1 MTNDLYARPDWI
13 EEALRRYE
21 RPLIRRAYK
30 ITGDIEVARD
40 VVQDTFLK
48 LCKIDPSQIKGHI
61 AAWLFTVCRNRA
73 LDILKKEQR
82 MGRLKEPGSLP
93 DLGVGPRDIASQRE
107 AVELVS
113 EVLESL
119 SEQHREAF
127 LMKFEDQLTY
137 REISGAMGKSLG
149 TVNKLITTVLQAVRK
164 RMTSGKKLAEESL
177 R

>member
-1 MTNDLYARPDWI
+1 MTYDSPEKSDWI

-48 LCKIDPSQIKGHI
+48 LCKIDPGQLKGHLP
-61 AAWLFTVCRNRA
+61 AWLFTVCRNRA

-82 MGRLKEPGSLP
+82 MGRLKEPSSLP
-93 DLGVGPRDIASQRE
+93 DLGVGPRDIATQRE
-107 AVELVS
+107 AVKLVS

-119 SEQHREAF
+119 SDQHKEAF
-127 LMKFEDQLTY
+127 LLKFEDQLTY

-164 RMTSGKKLAEESL
+164 RMTTGTKLAEESL

>member
-1 MTNDLYARPDWI
+1 MTNDLPAKHDWI

-48 LCKIDPSQIKGHI
+48 LCKIDPSQLRGHL

-73 LDILKKEQR
+73 LDIIKKEQR
-82 MGRLKEPGSLP
+82 MGRLKEPNSLP
-93 DLGVGPRDIASQRE
+93 DLRLGPQDIATQRE
-107 AVELVS
+107 AAKLVS
-113 EVLESL
+113 EVLETL
-119 SEQHREAF
+119 SDQHKEAF
-127 LMKFEDQLTY
+127 LLKFEDQLTY

-164 RMTSGKKLAEESL
+164 RMTARTKLAEESL